1 MLKSSKALQFIF
13 LVGLSTTVIGIPS
26 LILFVVA
33 LKWIFLIYPAIFLG
47 LILLVSYIAAIC
59 MLYDDIFGSGR
70 DRRFLE
76 AETIPIPATKATK
89 VDKNTIVK
97 TKTIYLAYSEEFN
110 KVHDLLK
117 WSSAD
122 ISHIYYRFEPL
133 IKALYIERYLEVF
146 YPESM
151 SAEIAMVFTE
161 LINILPYNGYNLKPI
176 DLYRRWVNNKLLIVQ
191 LNDDGSILYNYDID
205 NFLMEKNMDEECE
218 IYIIDH
224 EGKFGDYVTDTR
236 AAIIVE
242 YKLTEVKRNDNRY
255 FI

>member
-1 MLKSSKALQFIF
+1 MLKSSKALQFLF
-13 LVGLSTTVIGIPS
+13 LVGLATTVIGIPA
-26 LILFVVA
+26 LLFFVVA
-33 LKWIFLIYPAIFLG
+33 LKWIFLIYPAVFMG

-76 AETIPIPATKATK
+76 AETIPIPATKVTK

-97 TKTIYLAYSEEFN
+97 TKTIYLAYSKEFN
-110 KVHDLLK
+110 QVYDLLK

-191 LNDDGSILYNYDID
+191 LNDDGTIIYNYDID

-236 AAIIVE
+236 ATIIVE
-242 YKLTEVKRNDNRY
+242 YNLTEVKTK
-255 FI
+255 

>member
-1 MLKSSKALQFIF
+1 MLKSSKALQFLF
-13 LVGLSTTVIGIPS
+13 LVGLATTVIGIPA
-26 LILFVVA
+26 LLLFVVA
-33 LKWIFLIYPAIFLG
+33 LKWIFLIYPSVFIG
-47 LILLVSYIAAIC
+47 LVLLASYISAIC
-59 MLYDDIFGSGR
+59 MLYDDIFGK
-70 DRRFLE
+70 RRPEME
-76 AETIPIPATKATK
+76 AS
-89 VDKNTIVK
+89 KNTIVK
-97 TKTIYLAYSEEFN
+97 TKAIYLAYSQEFN

-133 IKALYIERYLEVF
+133 IKALCIERYLEVF

-176 DLYRRWVNNKLLIVQ
+176 DLYRKWVNNKLLIIQ
-191 LNDDGSILYNYDID
+191 IDEEDNIIYNYDID

-218 IYIIDH
+218 IYIINH

-242 YKLTEVKRNDNRY
+242 YNLTEVKRNGNR
-255 FI
+255 

>member
-1 MLKSSKALQFIF
+1 MLKSSKALQFLF
-13 LVGLSTTVIGIPS
+13 LVGLATTVIGIPA
-26 LILFVVA
+26 LLLFVVA
-33 LKWIFLIYPAIFLG
+33 LKWIFLIYPAVFLG
-47 LILLVSYIAAIC
+47 LVLLVSYIAAIC
-59 MLYDDIFGSGR
+59 VLYDDLFGSGR

-76 AETIPIPATKATK
+76 AETIPIPAIK

-110 KVHDLLK
+110 QVHDLLK

-146 YPESM
+146 YPEDM

-191 LNDDGSILYNYDID
+191 LDDEDNVIYNYDID

-224 EGKFGDYVTDTR
+224 ESKFGDYVTDTR

-242 YKLTEVKRNDNRY
+242 YKLTEVKQNGNR
-255 FI
+255 

>member
-1 MLKSSKALQFIF
+1 MLKSSKVILF
-13 LVGLSTTVIGIPS
+13 LFLIGLATTVVGIPA
-26 LILFVVA
+26 LLLFVVA
-33 LKWIFLIYPAIFLG
+33 LKWIFLIYPAVFMG
-47 LILLVSYIAAIC
+47 LILLVSYIASIC

-70 DRRFLE
+70 DRNFLE
-76 AETIPIPATKATK
+76 AETIPIPATKFTK

-97 TKTIYLAYSEEFN
+97 TKTIYLAYSKEFN
-110 KVHDLLK
+110 QVHDLLK

-122 ISHIYYRFEPL
+122 VSHIYYRFEPL

-146 YPESM
+146 YPEDM
-151 SAEIAMVFTE
+151 SAEITMVFTE

-191 LNDDGSILYNYDID
+191 LDENENIIYNYDVT
-205 NFLMEKNMDEECE
+205 NFLAEKNMDEECE

-242 YKLTEVKRNDNRY
+242 YNLTEVKQNGNR
-255 FI
+255 

>member
-1 MLKSSKALQFIF
+1 MLKSSKALQFLF
-13 LVGLSTTVIGIPS
+13 LIGLSTTVIGIPA
-26 LILFVVA
+26 LLLFVVA
-33 LKWIFLIYPAIFLG
+33 LKWIFLIYPAVFLG
-47 LILLVSYIAAIC
+47 LVLLVSYIAAIC

-70 DRRFLE
+70 DQRVLE
-76 AETIPIPATKATK
+76 AETIAIPATKVTK

-151 SAEIAMVFTE
+151 SAEIAMLFTE
-161 LINILPYNGYNLKPI
+161 LINILPYNDYNEKPI
-176 DLYRRWVNNKLLIVQ
+176 DLYRKWVHNRLLIVQ
-191 LNDDGSILYNYDID
+191 LDENENIIYNYDVT
-205 NFLMEKNMDEECE
+205 NFLAEKNMDEECE
-218 IYIIDH
+218 IYFINH
-224 EGKFGDYVTDTR
+224 EGKFGNCLTDTR

-242 YKLTEVKRNDNRY
+242 YNLTEVKQNGNR
-255 FI
+255 

>member
-1 MLKSSKALQFIF
+1 MLKSSKVLQFLF
-13 LVGLSTTVIGIPS
+13 LVSLATTVIGIPA
-26 LILFVVA
+26 LLLFVVA
-33 LKWIFLIYPAIFLG
+33 LKWVFLIYPAVFLG
-47 LILLVSYIAAIC
+47 LILLASYISAIC
-59 MLYDDIFGSGR
+59 LLYDDIFGSGR
-70 DRRFLE
+70 DRRFRE
-76 AETIPIPATKATK
+76 AETIPIPATKFTK

-110 KVHDLLK
+110 QVHDMLK
-117 WSSAD
+117 WTSAD

-151 SAEIAMVFTE
+151 SAEIAMLFTE

-191 LNDDGSILYNYDID
+191 LDEEENIVYNYDID
-205 NFLMEKNMDEECE
+205 NFLMEKNMDEKCE
-218 IYIIDH
+218 IYFINH

-242 YKLTEVKRNDNRY
+242 YNLTEVKQNGNR
-255 FI
+255 

>member
-13 LVGLSTTVIGIPS
+13 MVSLCTTVIGIPA
-26 LILFVVA
+26 LLLFVVA
-33 LKWIFLIYPAIFLG
+33 LKWLFLIYPAVFLG
-47 LILLVSYIAAIC
+47 LVMLVSYIAATC

-76 AETIPIPATKATK
+76 AEVIPIPATKFTK

-110 KVHDLLK
+110 QVHDLLK
-117 WSSAD
+117 WTSAD

-176 DLYRRWVNNKLLIVQ
+176 DLYRRWINNKLLIVQ
-191 LNDDGSILYNYDID
+191 LDEEENIVYNYDIN
-205 NFLMEKNMDEECE
+205 NFLVEKNMDEECE
-218 IYIIDH
+218 IYIVDH

-242 YKLTEVKRNDNRY
+242 YKLTEVK
-255 FI
+255 

>member
-1 MLKSSKALQFIF
+1 MLKSSKALQFLF
-13 LVGLSTTVIGIPS
+13 LVGLATTVIGIPA
-26 LILFVVA
+26 LLLFVVA
-33 LKWIFLIYPAIFLG
+33 FKWIFLIYPAVFLG
-47 LILLVSYIAAIC
+47 LILLASYISAIC
-59 MLYDDIFGSGR
+59 LLYDDIFGSGR

-76 AETIPIPATKATK
+76 AETIPIPATKVTK

-110 KVHDLLK
+110 KIHDMLK
-117 WSSAD
+117 WSSANLLNL
-122 ISHIYYRFEPL
+122 YPRFEPL
-133 IKALYIERYLEVF
+133 IEALGIERYLELY
-146 YPESM
+146 YPETV
-151 SAEIAMVFTE
+151 SASIAMVFTE
-161 LINILPYNGYNLKPI
+161 LINILPYNGYDLKPI

-191 LNDDGSILYNYDID
+191 VDEDDNIIYNYDID

-242 YKLTEVKRNDNRY
+242 YKLTEVKQNGNR
-255 FI
+255 

>member
-1 MLKSSKALQFIF
+1 MLKSSKALQFLF
-13 LVGLSTTVIGIPS
+13 LVGLSTTVIGIPA
-26 LILFVVA
+26 LLLFVVA
-33 LKWIFLIYPAIFLG
+33 LKWIFLIYPAVFLG
-47 LILLVSYIAAIC
+47 LVLLVSYIAAIC

-70 DRRFLE
+70 DQRFLE
-76 AETIPIPATKATK
+76 AEVIPIPATKVTK

-97 TKTIYLAYSEEFN
+97 TKTIYPAYSEEFN
-110 KVHDLLK
+110 KVHDMLK

-146 YPESM
+146 YPEDM

-191 LNDDGSILYNYDID
+191 LNDDGSIIYNYDID

-236 AAIIVE
+236 AAIIVK
-242 YKLTEVKRNDNRY
+242 YNLTEVKQNGNR
-255 FI
+255 

>member
-1 MLKSSKALQFIF
+1 MLKSSKALQFLF
-13 LVGLSTTVIGIPS
+13 LIGLATTVIGIPA
-26 LILFVVA
+26 LLLFVVA
-33 LKWIFLIYPAIFLG
+33 LKWIFLIYPAVFLG
-47 LILLVSYIAAIC
+47 LVLLVSYIAAIC

-70 DRRFLE
+70 DQRFLE
-76 AETIPIPATKATK
+76 AETIPIEATSFTRI
-89 VDKNTIVK
+89 DKNVVVK
-97 TKTIYLAYSEEFN
+97 TKKIYLAYSKEFN
-110 KVHDLLK
+110 QVHDLLK

-176 DLYRRWVNNKLLIVQ
+176 DLYRSWVNNKLLIVQ
-191 LNDDGSILYNYDID
+191 LNDDGSIIYNYDID

-218 IYIIDH
+218 IYFIDH

-242 YKLTEVKRNDNRY
+242 YNLTEVRVK
-255 FI
+255 

>member
-1 MLKSSKALQFIF
+1 MLKSSKALQFLF
-13 LVGLSTTVIGIPS
+13 LIGLATTVIGIPA
-26 LILFVVA
+26 LLLFVVA
-33 LKWIFLIYPAIFLG
+33 LKWIFLIYPAVFMG
-47 LILLVSYIAAIC
+47 LVLLVSYIAAIC

-76 AETIPIPATKATK
+76 AETIPIPAIK

-97 TKTIYLAYSEEFN
+97 TKTIYLAYSKEFN
-110 KVHDLLK
+110 QVHDLLK

-133 IKALYIERYLEVF
+133 IEALGIKHYIKVFYIE
-146 YPESM
+146 SM
-151 SAEIAMVFTE
+151 GAAIAMVFTE
-161 LINILPYNGYNLKPI
+161 LVNILPRNGYNLKPI

-191 LNDDGSILYNYDID
+191 LNDDGSIIYNYDID

-218 IYIIDH
+218 VYIIDH

-242 YKLTEVKRNDNRY
+242 YNLTEVKQNDNR
-255 FI
+255 